1 MAGMRHKVGLFG
13 LMIAFLIT
21 LSQAGCLI
29 QPGKDP
35 TSLSYDLATT
45 VTVAA
50 NEALP
55 GTGIRYETTD
65 DEGAHLTIEGEKI
78 TKRKG
83 DSVFWKGT
91 LAPGV
96 TADERF
102 RVVWFTADN
111 LTLAGTV
118 KLHVDDVAPRALE
131 PVTTSPVTF
140 SGPEVYS
147 LAKGAKIPGT
157 QLVYEGSTDQGAQF
171 SGIEGYAYRQ
181 AGDSL
186 VWEGMLRDGVYLR
199 FEGRVIQFS
208 SGSARIAGIVTLW
221 IGS

>member
-1 MAGMRHKVGLFG
+1 MGHRVRLLGL
-13 LMIAFLIT
+13 LVALLISF
-21 LSQAGCLI
+21 SQAGCLI
-29 QPGKDP
+29 QPGKDS
-35 TSLSYDLATT
+35 TSIDYDLATT

-50 NEALP
+50 NKALP
-55 GTGIRYETTD
+55 GTGIRYESMGD
-65 DEGAHLTIEGEKI
+65 DGAHLTIDGEKI
-78 TKRKG
+78 IKLKG

-96 TADERF
+96 TADEQL
-102 RVVWFTADN
+102 RVVWFTSDN

-118 KLHVDDVAPRALE
+118 KLHLDSVAPSASK
-131 PVTTSPVTF
+131 PVTTSTVTF
-140 SGPEVYS
+140 SGPEVYG

-157 QLVYEGSTDQGAQF
+157 QLVYEGSTDKGAQF

>member
-1 MAGMRHKVGLFG
+1 MRHRVRLIG
-13 LMIAFLIT
+13 LMVAFLIT

-35 TSLSYDLATT
+35 TSLNYDLATT

-50 NEALP
+50 NKALP
-55 GTGIRYETTD
+55 GTGIRYETMD
-65 DEGAHLTIEGEKI
+65 DQGAHLTIDGEKI

-96 TADERF
+96 TADQRL
-102 RVVWFTADN
+102 RVVWFTTDN

-118 KLHVDDVAPRALE
+118 KLHVDDIAPRAIK
-131 PVTTSPVTF
+131 PVTTSLVTF

-157 QLVYEGSTDQGAQF
+157 QLVYEGSTDKGAQF

>member
-1 MAGMRHKVGLFG
+1 MRRKVTLIG
-13 LMIAFLIT
+13 LMVAFLIT
-21 LSQAGCLI
+21 LGQAGCLI

-35 TSLSYDLATT
+35 TSLDYDLATT
-45 VTVAA
+45 ITVAE
-50 NEALP
+50 NKALP
-55 GTGIRYETTD
+55 GTGIRYETMN
-65 DEGAHLTIEGEKI
+65 DEGAHLTIDGEKI
-78 TKRKG
+78 IKRKG

-96 TADERF
+96 TADERL
-102 RVVWFTADN
+102 RVVWFTTDS

-118 KLHVDDVAPRALE
+118 KLHIDDIAPRAIK
-131 PVTTSPVTF
+131 PISTSQVTF

-157 QLVYEGSTDQGAQF
+157 QLVYEGSTDKGAQF

-186 VWEGMLRDGVYLR
+186 VWEGILRDGVYLR

-208 SGSARIAGIVTLW
+208 PGSARIAGIVTLW
-221 IGS
+221 ISS